1 MLLKIL
7 VVVLVAGLCWLALRR
22 LGEHPTLRTQRT
34 TLTAVEAA
42 AILGISVSSPKA
54 EIKAAHRR
62 LIAANHPDKGGSD
75 FLAQQINE
83 ARDVLMAAE
92 RKRS

>member
-7 VVVLVAGLCWLALRR
+7 VVVLVAGLCWLGLRR
-22 LGEHPTLRTQRT
+22 LGEHPTLRPQRSKLT
-34 TLTAVEAA
+34 TAEAA
-42 AILGISVSSPKA
+42 AILGISANSSTA
-54 EIKAAHRR
+54 EVKAAHRR

-75 FLAQQINE
+75 FLAQQVNE

-92 RKRS
+92 RKRN